1 MRLYSGI
8 WTKHL
13 PKALL
18 LKQTVLR
25 NQWWTW
31 RQLREGMTSKRKGW
45 ML

>member
-25 NQWWTW
+25 NQWWTR